1 MTASIMQTKKECFVT
16 GSSGPL
22 HRHHV
27 YGGNRR
33 KLSEQWGCWIWLR
46 SDYHNMSNHGIHFDQ
61 ALNLQIK
68 RQTQIRFEQLH
79 GREKFMEIFGKNY
92 LEESY
97 ENS

>member
-1 MTASIMQTKKECFVT
+1 MKSIMQEQKECYLT
-16 GSSGPL
+16 GSTSGL
-22 HRHHV
+22 HKHHV
-27 YGGNRR
+27 FGGPNRSN
-33 KLSEQWGCWIWLR
+33 SEKYGCWIWLR

-61 ALNLQIK
+61 ALDLQIK

-79 GREKFMEIFGKNY
+79 GHEKFMEIFGKNY